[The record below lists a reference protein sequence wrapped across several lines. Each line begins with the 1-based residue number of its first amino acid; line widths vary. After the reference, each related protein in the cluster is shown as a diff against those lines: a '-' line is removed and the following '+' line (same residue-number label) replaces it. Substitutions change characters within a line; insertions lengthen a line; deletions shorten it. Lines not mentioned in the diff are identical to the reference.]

1 MSYLC
6 LNSFLSIALF
16 YCLLI
21 HKDAAINVHVNALE
35 ILVNPNQANLSPTK
49 NGEPDISSISNRIKI
64 TMPLHNSGTTGM
76 YSAHV
81 MLDGNQGYM
90 KCLTSAVKDLYDNEV
105 NSLKDIMKLRQSSNS
120 AVASIAKQNIV
131 GFLDGFI
138 VPVIGNK
145 TKKCFCVVTETVKSG
160 RDMLSTIAQS
170 DPDERDEITREVFRQ
185 TINALAVVHQ
195 IGWSHGDLTSNNIMI
210 ALGTPTPE
218 QILQKNVNGLPIL
231 KYRGAPQIVRA
242 VLIDFVLG
250 APPIRAPELKLD
262 VWALGITLY
271 QTVEQS
277 LPDSYSQANSKNWP
291 PKVQKHWNRAINGV
305 IAAMLNP
312 LPKNRLSATQLLT
325 LPWFKGAEDGDKPRP
340 STNTRPRPPRP
351 LQRS

>member
-1 MSYLC
+1 
-6 LNSFLSIALF
+6 
-16 YCLLI
+16 
-21 HKDAAINVHVNALE
+21 
-35 ILVNPNQANLSPTK
+35 
-49 NGEPDISSISNRIKI
+49 
-64 TMPLHNSGTTGM
+64 MPPYISGTTGM
-76 YSAHV
+76 YYTHV

-218 QILQKNVNGLPIL
+218 QILQKNANGLPIL

-242 VLIDFVLG
+242 VLIDFGMATRLNMRLKVLG
-250 APPIRAPELKLD
+250 ASSIQAPELKKRRLFRTIDLTKTD

-277 LPDSYSQANSKNWP
+277 LPDPYSQANSKNWP

-312 LPKNRLSATQLLT
+312 LPKNRLSATRLLT

-340 STNTRPRPPRP
+340 SANTRPRRPPPR
-351 LQRS
+351 RT